1 MSEDITTFWRRLDT
15 LRETALAGDRA
26 GAEALLTELTPLA
39 QAGVPGLG
47 AGLGAGVG
55 ADMATG
61 ATRLE
66 LLGKLAQTFGLDFA
80 APSGVAPRTETESEP
95 ESGSN
100 PGPAVSTWELGPIT
114 AEAQMPGISLVTCA
128 MNREEN
134 LLRALATWLACPEIA
149 EIVIIDWSSTAP
161 VAEALARAGI
171 ADPRIRLV
179 RVEGEPRWV
188 LSWAFNAGFRLA
200 KGDRILKADAD
211 IVLDGGFFA
220 QNHLAPG
227 RFIAGNWRNAEEGQA
242 HVNGFFFVHRADL
255 AAVGGFNE
263 QITTYGWDDDDLY
276 TRLVEAGAERQD
288 VAAGT
293 IRHLDHSDEARL
305 GETRLGETRGAI
317 QSAAEEIRA
326 DTMHKIRANRLLSYL
341 MPWWG
346 PEKIPVPFGV
356 AENGGVPVLR
366 RAEWLPH
373 EVPAHTQADA
383 EHYALREIA
392 SWRLGPQVLG
402 LERTALDALLAHPF
416 AALGPDQVAAAQAGT
431 LPAPKTAP
439 KTAPQTAPKSAPM
452 LAPMLAPGR
461 PRLFI
466 DGQHGLGNRLRA
478 IGSGAAI
485 AEKTG
490 RELVIV
496 WEPDH
501 HCDCRMSD
509 LFDYDGAVIEEA
521 FYREAE
527 SRGAALYNYME
538 VEEGGEKDAPIR
550 DADGDIYARSAYVL
564 QSPHSTWEAENHFLR
579 ALTPVDAVRDMVAGV
594 RTPNDVSA
602 HVRMVGGA
610 DYEHLAYESL
620 DNWTEEGHQLTDF
633 WRKKSHFKHFIAR
646 LDTLIAEGRAD
657 RIFVAADKPETY
669 DEFRA
674 CFGDRLAMLERAV
687 YDRSAEQL
695 RYALADVLLLGSAP
709 LLLGSS
715 WSSFSELA
723 MRMAPHKMEIEMSG
737 KDF

>member
-1 MSEDITTFWRRLDT
+1 MTQDITFFWRELDR
-15 LRETALAGDRA
+15 LRETALTGDRDTA
-26 GAEALLTELTPLA
+26 NGLLAELGPLA
-39 QAGVPGLG
+39 RTGGPGT
-47 AGLGAGVG
+47 
-55 ADMATG
+55 D
-61 ATRLE
+61 ATRIG
-66 LLGKLAQTFGLDFA
+66 LLHKMADTFGLDFT
-80 APSGVAPRTETESEP
+80 APPETEPETESET
-95 ESGSN
+95 GART
-100 PGPAVSTWELGPIT
+100 PADPPPVLPAAARASTWDLGPIGAA
-114 AEAQMPGISLVTCA
+114 AEQPGISLVTCA
-128 MNREEN
+128 MNREAN
-134 LLRALATWLACPEIA
+134 LLRALATWLACPEIG
-149 EIVIIDWSSTAP
+149 EIVIIDWSSDAP
-161 VAEALARAGI
+161 VQQALERAGI
-171 ADPRIRLV
+171 DDPRIRLV

-200 KGDRILKADAD
+200 RGDRILKADAD
-211 IVLDGGFFA
+211 IVLDSQFFA
-220 QNHLAPG
+220 RNHLAPG
-227 RFIAGNWRNAEEGQA
+227 SFIAGNWRHAEEGQA
-242 HVNGFFFVHRADL
+242 HVNGFFFLHRADL

-276 TRLVEAGAERQD
+276 ARLSEAGAERRD
-288 VAAGT
+288 VAPGT
-293 IRHLDHSDEARL
+293 IRHLDHSDEERL
-305 GETRLGETRGAI
+305 GEARGTI
-317 QSAAEEIRA
+317 QSAAEEIRS
-326 DTMHKIRANRLLSYL
+326 DTMHKIRANRILTYL

-346 PEKIPVPFGV
+346 AEKTPVPFGV
-356 AENGGVPVLR
+356 SDGAGGVPVLR
-366 RAEWLPH
+366 RADWLPH
-373 EVPAHTQADA
+373 GVPDHTWADA
-383 EHYALREIA
+383 QHYALREIA
-392 SWRLGPQVLG
+392 SWRLGPEVLA
-402 LERTALDALLAHPF
+402 LERGALDALLAHPF
-416 AALGPDQVAAAQAGT
+416 ANLGPDQVTAAREGRLA
-431 LPAPKTAP
+431 APMP
-439 KTAPQTAPKSAPM
+439 APM
-452 LAPMLAPGR
+452 LTPTRA
-461 PRLFI
+461 RLFI

-485 AEKTG
+485 AQKTD

-501 HCDCRMSD
+501 HCDCRFSD
-509 LFDYDGAVIEEA
+509 LFDYDGPVIEEA
-521 FYREAE
+521 FYQNAAGQ
-527 SRGAALYNYME
+527 GAALYNYME
-538 VEEGGEKDAPIR
+538 VEEGGTKDAPVL
-550 DADGDIYARSAYVL
+550 DTGGDIYARSAYVL
-564 QSPHSTWEAENHFLR
+564 QSPHSTWEAENGFLR
-579 ALTPVDAVRDMVAGV
+579 ALTPVEAVREMVAGV

-633 WRKKSHFKHFIAR
+633 WRKKSHFKHFITR

>member
-1 MSEDITTFWRRLDT
+1 MSEDITTFWRRLDR
-15 LRETALAGDRA
+15 LREAALAGDRD
-26 GAEALLTELTPLA
+26 GAEALLAELTPLA
-39 QAGVPGLG
+39 QAGVPGTG
-47 AGLGAGVG
+47 TG
-55 ADMATG
+55 ADIG
-61 ATRLE
+61 AVRLE
-66 LLGKLAQTFGLDFA
+66 LLGKLARTFGLAFVPPETPVETA
-80 APSGVAPRTETESEP
+80 SEMPS
-95 ESGSN
+95 ESG
-100 PGPAVSTWELGPIT
+100 AAWDLGPISAA
-114 AEAQMPGISLVTCA
+114 AERPGISLVTCA

-134 LLRALATWLACPEIA
+134 LLRALASWLACPEIA
-149 EIVIIDWSSTAP
+149 EIVIVDWSSEAP
-161 VAEALARAGI
+161 VAGALAREGI

-188 LSWAFNAGFRLA
+188 LSWAFNVGFRLA
-200 KGDRILKADAD
+200 QGDRILKADAD
-211 IVLDGGFFA
+211 IVLEERFFA
-220 QNHLAPG
+220 KNHLAPG

-242 HVNGFFFVHRADL
+242 HVNGFFFAHRADL

-276 TRLVEAGAERQD
+276 ARLVEAGAERQD

-293 IRHLDHSDEARL
+293 IRHLDHSDAARL
-305 GETRLGETRGAI
+305 GQGRPEGAGTPV

-346 PEKIPVPFGV
+346 PEKTPVPFGV
-356 AENGGVPVLR
+356 TEGPAGVLLLR
-366 RAEWLPH
+366 RAGWLPH
-373 EVPAHTQADA
+373 EVPAHTLADA
-383 EHYALREIA
+383 QHYALREMA
-392 SWRLGPQVLG
+392 SWRLGPQVLQ
-402 LERTALDALLAHPF
+402 LERAALDALLAHPF
-416 AALGPDQVAAAQAGT
+416 AALGPDQVTAAQEGR
-431 LPAPKTAP
+431 LP
-439 KTAPQTAPKSAPM
+439 APM

-501 HCDCRMSD
+501 HCDCRLSD
-509 LFDYDGAVIEEA
+509 LFDYRGAVIEEA
-521 FYREAE
+521 FYRDAE
-527 SRGAALYNYME
+527 GRGAALYNYME
-538 VEEGGEKDAPIR
+538 VEEGGQKDAPVL
-550 DADGDIYARSAYVL
+550 DTGGDIYARSAYVL
-564 QSPHSTWEAENHFLR
+564 QSPHSTWDDENRFLR
-579 ALTPVDAVRDMVAGV
+579 ALTPVAAVREMVEAV

-610 DYEHLAYESL
+610 EYEHLAYESL

-646 LDTLIAEGRAD
+646 LDRLIAEGRAE

-669 DEFRA
+669 EEFRA

>member
-1 MSEDITTFWRRLDT
+1 MTQDATLFWRQLDR
-15 LRETALAGDRA
+15 LRETALAGD
-26 GAEALLTELTPLA
+26 
-39 QAGVPGLG
+39 LG
-47 AGLGAGVG
+47 AANGLL
-55 ADMATG
+55 ADLGQIARTG
-61 ATRLE
+61 MSEADTARLG
-66 LLGKLAQTFGLDFA
+66 LLEKLAETFGLDYSPPPETVPTA
-80 APSGVAPRTETESEP
+80 APAPEP
-95 ESGSN
+95 T
-100 PGPAVSTWELGPIT
+100 PAPEPAPAPAPAATWDLGPIAAQ
-114 AEAQMPGISLVTCA
+114 AERPGISLVSCA
-128 MNREEN
+128 MNREDN
-134 LLRALATWLACPEIA
+134 LLRALATWLACPEIG
-149 EIVIIDWSSTAP
+149 EIVIVDWSSDTP
-161 VAEALARAGI
+161 VSEALARAGVD
-171 ADPRIRLV
+171 DPRIRLV

-200 KGDRILKADAD
+200 RGETILKADAD
-211 IVLDGGFFA
+211 IVLDRSFF
-220 QNHLAPG
+220 QRNHLAPG
-227 RFIAGNWRNAEEGQA
+227 SFIAGNWRRAEEGQA
-242 HVNGFFFVHRADL
+242 HVNGFFFVHRGDL

-276 TRLVEAGAERQD
+276 TRLVEAGAERCD
-288 VAAGT
+288 VAPGT
-293 IRHLDHSDEARL
+293 IRHLDHSDEERL
-305 GETRLGETRGAI
+305 GEARGAV
-317 QSAAEEIRA
+317 QSAAQEIRA
-326 DTMHKIRANRLLSYL
+326 DTMHKIRANRILTYL

-346 PEKIPVPFGV
+346 AEKTLVPFGV
-356 AENGGVPVLR
+356 TDAADGVPVLR
-366 RAEWLPH
+366 RAGWLPH
-373 EVPAHTQADA
+373 GVPEHIWDDA
-383 EHYALREIA
+383 RHYALREIA
-392 SWRLGPQVLG
+392 SWRLGPEVLQ
-402 LERTALDALLAHPF
+402 LERGALDALLAHPF
-416 AALGPDQVAAAQAGT
+416 ADLGPDQVAAAREGRLA
-431 LPAPKTAP
+431 
-439 KTAPQTAPKSAPM
+439 APM
-452 LAPMLAPGR
+452 LAPTR

-501 HCDCRMSD
+501 HCDCRMAD

-521 FYREAE
+521 FYKEAE
-527 SRGAALYNYME
+527 GQGAALYNYME
-538 VEEGGEKDAPIR
+538 VEEGGTKDAPIR
-550 DADGDIYARSAYVL
+550 DAGGDIYARSAYVL
-564 QSPHSTWEAENHFLR
+564 QSPHSTWEAENGFLR
-579 ALTPVDAVRDMVAGV
+579 ALTPVEAVREMVAGV

-633 WRKKSHFKHFIAR
+633 WRKKSHFKHFITR
-646 LDTLIAEGRAD
+646 LDTLIAEGRAE

-723 MRMAPHKMEIEMSG
+723 MRMAPQKMEIEMSG